1 MDYKGFQRFVLIAGT
16 ALVIVSATLVA
27 LVMPK
32 TAEGLKE
39 VVGQLLFFLLLIGA
53 VYDGW
58 RGGVVTAI
66 LASTIYAAI
75 QFPTILSLK
84 IEPVLPLILVRAA
97 IYLVT
102 GPLGGGIMSNVK
114 KLMIEASHNEFV
126 DTETKIFNK
135 LYFAKLASVEL
146 ARFERYNTVSSIVMI
161 NLEPRA
167 LAMYL
172 ETPKSPGMMEVAK
185 TIVNHVRLVDEV
197 GRLSN
202 DIFGVILPFTAN
214 DGAQIVASRLAAVTS
229 DLIGYE
235 DCVEYEVI
243 SLPNDKGKMEAIIH
257 NLAP

>member
-1 MDYKGFQRFVLIAGT
+1 MDYRGFQRFVLLAGS
-16 ALVIVSATLVA
+16 AFVVVSATLVA
-27 LVMPK
+27 IVMPK

-39 VVGQLLFFLLLIGA
+39 VIGQLLFFLLLIGA

-58 RGGVVTAI
+58 RGGVLTAI

-126 DTETKIFNK
+126 DSETKIFNK
-135 LYFAKLASVEL
+135 LYFAKLAQVEL
-146 ARFERYNTVSSIVMI
+146 ARFERYNTVVSIVKI
-161 NLEPRA
+161 NIDPQSLA
-167 LAMYL
+167 LYL
-172 ETPKSPGMMEVAK
+172 ETPKSPGMKEVAK

-197 GRLSN
+197 GRLSEKA
-202 DIFGVILPFTAN
+202 FGVILPFTSN
-214 DGAQIVASRLAAVTS
+214 DGAQIVATRLAAVTS

-235 DCVEYEVI
+235 DCVACEVI
-243 SLPNDKGKMEAIIH
+243 SLPKDKEQMESMVSE
-257 NLAP
+257 LAL

>member
-1 MDYKGFQRFVLIAGT
+1 MDYRGFQRFVLLAGS
-16 ALVIVSATLVA
+16 AFVIVSATLVA

-39 VVGQLLFFLLLIGA
+39 VIGQLLFFLLLIGA

-58 RGGVVTAI
+58 RGGVLTAI

-84 IEPVLPLILVRAA
+84 IEPVLPLIFVRAA
-97 IYLVT
+97 IYLIT

-135 LYFAKLASVEL
+135 LYFAKLAQVEL
-146 ARFERYNTVSSIVMI
+146 ARFERYNTVASIVKI
-161 NLEPRA
+161 NLEPQS
-167 LAMYL
+167 LSLYL
-172 ETPKSPGMMEVAK
+172 ETPRSPGMIEVAK

-197 GRLSN
+197 GRLS
-202 DIFGVILPFTAN
+202 DEVFGVILPFTAD
-214 DGAQIVASRLAAVTS
+214 DGAKIVAKRLATVTS
-229 DLIGYE
+229 DLLGYE
-235 DCVEYEVI
+235 DSVSFEVI
-243 SLPNDKGKMEAIIH
+243 SLPKDKDKMEAMVSE
-257 NLAP
+257 LVS